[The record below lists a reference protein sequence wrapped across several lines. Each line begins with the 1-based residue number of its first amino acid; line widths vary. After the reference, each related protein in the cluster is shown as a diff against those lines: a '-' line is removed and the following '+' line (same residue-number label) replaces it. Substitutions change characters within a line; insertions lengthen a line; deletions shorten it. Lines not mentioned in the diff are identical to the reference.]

1 MLADD
6 VVLPAAKPTGESAS
20 TASPVHSHQIA
31 VTIDGV
37 HTDVVYQMFSD
48 KLLVIA
54 TQLAKMGTM
63 ISCEPDGLEECRG
76 AGAGGKS
83 DAVEVNCRVVLGD
96 PNDPLLLVFASNLFK
111 KLSPHIDGRSL
122 LISIALKEKNIRALH
137 ALERVIIENR
147 IT

>member
-6 VVLPAAKPTGESAS
+6 VVLPAAKPTGEAAS
-20 TASPVHSHQIA
+20 TASPVHSQQIA
-31 VTIDGV
+31 VTLDGV
-37 HTDVVYQMFSD
+37 HTDIVYQMFSD

-63 ISCEPDGLEECRG
+63 ISCEPDSLEECRG
-76 AGAGGKS
+76 AGAGGKL

-122 LISIALKEKNIRALH
+122 LISIALKEKNVRALH